1 VVSTLRI
8 HVLFGQAVGTLVEV
22 GEILREMV
30 GNELLGHQSR
40 PVYELD
46 GFGGHGARSD
56 ETC

>member
-1 VVSTLRI
+1 
-8 HVLFGQAVGTLVEV
+8 VGTLVEV